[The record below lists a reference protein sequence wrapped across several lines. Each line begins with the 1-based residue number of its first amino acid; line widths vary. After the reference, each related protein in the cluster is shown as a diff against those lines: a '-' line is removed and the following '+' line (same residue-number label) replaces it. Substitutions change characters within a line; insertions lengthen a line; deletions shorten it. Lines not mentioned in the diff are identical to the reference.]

1 MCGQTAASSSFCSS
15 SLECFLR
22 ASCRTSFLLF
32 GLPIVAFQYSAS
44 SVQKWNFGN
53 LAARSKVGIQ
63 ALYHFIQ
70 PRTSPRH
77 LVNLHNIQLETSESR
92 ETHRY
97 NIKSQARGILKHRH
111 PISIQRRRTECKT
124 SRRVTGRAQI
134 LLLLDSL
141 LN

>member
-1 MCGQTAASSSFCSS
+1 MWTNSSFFSFLFIFPCVY
-15 SLECFLR
+15 LR

-32 GLPIVAFQYSAS
+32 GLEIGVFQYSFA
-44 SVQKWNFGN
+44 SVQKWNLGYP
-53 LAARSKVGIQ
+53 AACSKAGIQ
-63 ALYHFIQ
+63 ALYRLIQ

-77 LVNLHNIQLETSESR
+77 LVNLHNIQLETSESQ

-111 PISIQRRRTECKT
+111 PISIQRRRTEFKT
-124 SRRVTGRAQI
+124 SRRVAGRAPI
-134 LLLLDSL
+134 LLLPDSL